1 MPLIITEII
10 KNSIAEEIELEKG
23 DEILSINKIVPKDLI
38 EYRYIITDELIDLEI
53 KKQNGDIEEIE
64 IEKDFDEDL
73 GIVFETAVFDKLKL
87 CKNHC
92 IFCFVDQQPKG
103 LRKTL
108 YVKDDDYRLSFLQG
122 TYITMTNLTDEDK
135 NRIASQHLAPLYVSL
150 HTTNPELRAKM
161 LRNPNA
167 ANIINDLKWLKKND
181 IPVHLQI
188 VLCPEYN
195 DKEELQRT
203 LDDLLKYKK
212 IILSLAIVPI
222 GLTKFSKSNIK
233 SVDKSVAWDTI
244 KRVENFNKKI
254 KRQVAA
260 VSDEIFL
267 IAEEPIPEKKYYNN
281 FAQIEDGVGTIRLTL
296 DDFEKQKKRLPN
308 KLKEKTSVY
317 FYTSKAAKYAFT
329 NFVAEFNKI
338 ENLSAKLVIAES
350 NFLGDKISVAGLIT
364 GGDLLSQLKPIK
376 NEIKNLVI
384 PTVMLQPFTDKF
396 LDDVTLEEVKKEL
409 DCNICVV
416 RDIYSTKEIVDFI
429 KSFK

>member
-1 MPLIITEII
+1 MPALITEII
-10 KNSIAEEIELEKG
+10 ENSIAEELELEKG
-23 DEILSINKIVPKDLI
+23 GELLSINKIVPKDLI
-38 EYRYIITDELIDLEI
+38 EYKYLISDEFIELEI
-53 KKQNGDIEEIE
+53 KKQNSEIEVIE

-73 GIVFETAVFDKLKL
+73 GIVFESAVFDKLKL

-150 HTTNPELRAKM
+150 HTTNPELRVRM

-167 ANIINDLKWLKKND
+167 GKIIDDLNWLKEND
-181 IPVHLQI
+181 IPVHFQI

-203 LDDLLKYKK
+203 LDDLLNYKK
-212 IILSLAIVPI
+212 IVLSLAIVPI

-233 SVDKSVAWDTI
+233 SVDKEVALDTI
-244 KRVENFNKKI
+244 KRVENFNKRMK
-254 KRQVAA
+254 KQVAA

-267 IAEEPIPEKKYYNN
+267 IADEPIPEKKYYNN

-308 KLKEKTSVY
+308 KLKEKTSIY

-329 NFVAEFNKI
+329 GFVNEFNKI
-338 ENLSAKLVIAES
+338 ENLDAKLVIAES
-350 NFLGDKISVAGLIT
+350 DFLGDKISVAGLIT
-364 GGDLLSQLKPIK
+364 GKDLLTQLKPLK
-376 NEIKNLVI
+376 DEIKNLVI

-396 LDDVTLEEVKKEL
+396 LDDITLDEVKKVL
-409 DCNICVV
+409 DCTVCVV

-429 KSFK
+429 KTFK

>member
-1 MPLIITEII
+1 M
-10 KNSIAEEIELEKG
+10 
-23 DEILSINKIVPKDLI
+23 
-38 EYRYIITDELIDLEI
+38 
-53 KKQNGDIEEIE
+53 
-64 IEKDFDEDL
+64 
-73 GIVFETAVFDKLKL
+73 
-87 CKNHC
+87 
-92 IFCFVDQQPKG
+92 
-103 LRKTL
+103 
-108 YVKDDDYRLSFLQG
+108 
-122 TYITMTNLTDEDK
+122 
-135 NRIASQHLAPLYVSL
+135 
-150 HTTNPELRAKM
+150 
-161 LRNPNA
+161 
-167 ANIINDLKWLKKND
+167 
-181 IPVHLQI
+181 
-188 VLCPEYN
+188 
-195 DKEELQRT
+195 
-203 LDDLLKYKK
+203 
-212 IILSLAIVPI
+212 
-222 GLTKFSKSNIK
+222 
-233 SVDKSVAWDTI
+233 
-244 KRVENFNKKI
+244 